1 MFGGPYLLCLDLD
14 DAFQLTVH
22 WDLPS
27 FSFFFLIGLLY
38 KITLVL
44 STLFCIFS
52 FIFLIHMNL
61 YIIILIILTIL
72 INSPAFP
79 GDSLIIFRIFLHFHD
94 DANKIQTFFR
104 FCSLNAR
111 TQNTLLSKL
120 ASSQRHSY
128 HQIKR
133 MAERQKEKHGWEFL
147 FLGANIDAIATT
159 KNFGIHSSRAANY
172 HSDPTGTQ
180 RNCRVLGQTIS
191 CLRESQPLSPSWKE
205 EIELDYQKRKAN
217 AR

>member
-1 MFGGPYLLCLDLD
+1 
-14 DAFQLTVH
+14 
-22 WDLPS
+22 
-27 FSFFFLIGLLY
+27 
-38 KITLVL
+38 
-44 STLFCIFS
+44 
-52 FIFLIHMNL
+52 
-61 YIIILIILTIL
+61 
-72 INSPAFP
+72 
-79 GDSLIIFRIFLHFHD
+79 
-94 DANKIQTFFR
+94 
-104 FCSLNAR
+104 
-111 TQNTLLSKL
+111 
-120 ASSQRHSY
+120 
-128 HQIKR
+128 